1 MRDTMGC
8 ILWPAVSRANERRRK
23 ENEQSRRAISAIRR
37 RQGMGLPR
45 SGRVSPPKPN
55 GTENCRRTYS
65 TVPSAS
71 ASKMLGEPRSIARSF
86 SPT

>member
-8 ILWPAVSRANERRRK
+8 ILWPAVSRVNERRRK

-55 GTENCRRTYS
+55 GTEN
-65 TVPSAS
+65 
-71 ASKMLGEPRSIARSF
+71 
-86 SPT
+86 